1 MPRKKLNDAVVRAAR
16 STTGKRELYWDTVVE
31 NLVLFV
37 EPSGQKTYK
46 LYYRRNH
53 KPKWYRLGRA
63 NAVSLQ
69 DARAEAKRLMAKI
82 ELDDTFDPQQAR
94 QEARAA
100 GTWEQ
105 LVDRYISEYAKRR
118 LKSWQ
123 AVEKQ
128 LKRHTEAW
136 NSRPAGSITRA
147 DVKQVFRRVSDTA
160 PKSAN
165 LLLAHVSAVF
175 DWAIR
180 DEVLNLP
187 ANPAH
192 GIERNP
198 TKARERVLEAHE
210 LPPLWNALAA
220 SEDATSAALR
230 LLLLTGQ
237 RPGEVGH
244 MRWQD
249 IRGRWWIMPGEP
261 SADGTWPGTKNK
273 QTHMVYL
280 SDTARALIDTQ
291 AGWHDTYV
299 FVSSRGKPVDRLKE
313 RMQDLTKRKELE
325 PKVTPH
331 DLRRTHATM
340 ITQLGHDRAAM
351 DRVLGHK
358 PGGVGSV
365 YDRNTYADEFERIAV
380 AVERELLRR
389 VRGLRQVA

>member
-16 STTGKRELYWDTVVE
+16 AKRGKLERLWDTVVE

-37 EPSGQKTYK
+37 RPNGRKTYW
-46 LYYRRNH
+46 LYYRRNQ
-53 KPKWYRLGRA
+53 KTRWFWLGRA
-63 NAVSLQ
+63 SAVSLQ
-69 DARAEAKRLMAKI
+69 DARAKAKRLMAKI
-82 ELDDTFDPQQAR
+82 ELDDTFDPQEAR
-94 QEARAA
+94 REARAA

-105 LVDRYISEYAKRR
+105 LVDRYISESAKRR
-118 LKSWQ
+118 LKSWR
-123 AVEKQ
+123 AVEGQ
-128 LKRHTEAW
+128 LKRHTQCW
-136 NSRPAGSITRA
+136 RGRPAGSIKRA
-147 DVKQVFRRVSDTA
+147 DVKQVFRQLSDTA
-160 PKSAN
+160 PGSAN

-175 DWAIR
+175 DWAIKE
-180 DEVLNLP
+180 EVLNLP

-192 GIERNP
+192 GIERN
-198 TKARERVLEAHE
+198 TMKARERVVEPNE
-210 LPPLWNALAA
+210 LPRLWSTLAA
-220 SEDATSAALR
+220 GDDATSAALR

-249 IRGRWWIMPGEP
+249 VRDRWWIMPGEP
-261 SADGTWPGTKNK
+261 SGDGAWPGTKNK
-273 QTHMVYL
+273 RTHMVYL
-280 SDTARALIDTQ
+280 SDTARALIDAQ

-299 FVSSRGKPVDRLKE
+299 FVSSFGKPVDRLKE
-313 RMQDLTKRKELE
+313 RMQELTKRLELE

-340 ITQLGHDRAAM
+340 ITQLGWDRAAM

-389 VRGLRQVA
+389 VRGLRQVV